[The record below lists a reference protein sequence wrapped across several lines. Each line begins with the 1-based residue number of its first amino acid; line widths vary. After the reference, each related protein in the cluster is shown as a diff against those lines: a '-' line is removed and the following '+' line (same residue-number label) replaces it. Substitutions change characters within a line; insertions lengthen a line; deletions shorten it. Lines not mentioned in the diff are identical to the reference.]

1 MLERLISEREKNK
14 LDLFRYLESR
24 FGTSIKLAEI
34 EAALG
39 YTHYLTKQLTKELSE
54 DAKKLTVDDSFE
66 LSIMKEELIFE
77 QAAYVSSNI
86 LEELY
91 LEESQEMKL
100 LKSIFFETFKS
111 KKSYADENY
120 LSRTSVY
127 RLFDRVAE
135 QLAEFG
141 LFIDSKGKISGNEL
155 EIRDFFSTL
164 FYKVYKNDCSF
175 YSTAAQTNFILLE
188 AHLRK
193 EISDYTTS
201 IQFQHYVLV
210 SSVRLQTS
218 RRYLDSSEQIPLI
231 IKNEKLLESCVS
243 WIKALGVSP
252 SKATHEAFGIL
263 ANIQHINFKKTG
275 IHRDYSLCKEFSAR
289 LFSELHKRID
299 FSLEKYQS
307 EMEAINEVFFDYY
320 YIDLFKDILI
330 RDIDLTYF
338 KENFPE
344 FFYGCLDFIKKQFGQ
359 ELDSS
364 FNKVGLF
371 FDLLLSVIRM
381 IPYKKIREQINVYVH
396 FLQGTSYNT
405 FIKSNVDMFSY
416 YNFHFQESL
425 RPDTDLILSDY
436 VIAPDDIAKTIIW
449 LSPPRAKDWEAFGEK
464 VITIA
469 AEKYARQ
476 SEKD

>member
-1 MLERLISEREKNK
+1 
-14 LDLFRYLESR
+14 
-24 FGTSIKLAEI
+24 
-34 EAALG
+34 
-39 YTHYLTKQLTKELSE
+39 
-54 DAKKLTVDDSFE
+54 
-66 LSIMKEELIFE
+66 
-77 QAAYVSSNI
+77 
-86 LEELY
+86 
-91 LEESQEMKL
+91 
-100 LKSIFFETFKS
+100 
-111 KKSYADENY
+111 
-120 LSRTSVY
+120 
-127 RLFDRVAE
+127 
-135 QLAEFG
+135 
-141 LFIDSKGKISGNEL
+141 
-155 EIRDFFSTL
+155 
-164 FYKVYKNDCSF
+164 
-175 YSTAAQTNFILLE
+175 
-188 AHLRK
+188 
-193 EISDYTTS
+193 
-201 IQFQHYVLV
+201 
-210 SSVRLQTS
+210 
-218 RRYLDSSEQIPLI
+218 
-231 IKNEKLLESCVS
+231 
-243 WIKALGVSP
+243 LGVSP

-263 ANIQHINFKKTG
+263 ANIQHINFKKNG

-299 FSLEKYQS
+299 FSLEEYQS